1 MMVKDFSF
9 QNGGEGFKSSHL
21 QHGCEPTYVT

>member
-1 MMVKDFSF
+1 MVKDFSF

-21 QHGCEPTYVT
+21 QYGCELAEVT